1 MAAAVRQLR
10 VPENSDQ
17 APVPSS
23 PMSDQVVVIVPTQTS
38 PSHPQRVIGR
48 KSSISGIEEFRG
60 IPYGTVPARWQHAV
74 LRDRLPQDEFDATRN
89 GPRCPQPQ
97 EPNNTDEYQSYLEFP
112 ADVTESEFDCLNLFI
127 TRPSVAAL
135 AAAGFDAQEVKLPV
149 YVYIH
154 GGAYSFGAGTDPIWD
169 PARLVK
175 KSVELGSPMIVAT
188 INYRLNMFGFAASSE
203 IIQAE
208 PEGQRKGCNFGL
220 SDQRTAIRW
229 VRQNIGAFGGDA
241 TQITV
246 GGQSAGG
253 SSSHAHVL
261 EAVLGKGE
269 PLIQRGIIQSG
280 TLGVLGPISMDV
292 SNARWN
298 AFCQHAGAPAG
309 DAISRMAFMVN
320 LPPAEIL
327 QAAGK
332 LGSIVCPLVEDG
344 LTISKRPNGRW
355 NIHLDGL
362 HSEPSAETSVSGA
375 GVIPVLIGDTDV
387 EGLLHLNEVNGI
399 RNYEHLSEQLSAG
412 VESKEFLED
421 LYQAYGFEPDTPPTE
436 LRKRVLQMLTDI
448 QFGYPVQCARQELRD
463 WEVPRDKLT
472 ERPTITRP
480 TAVHSYRMS
489 VGNPFPGPRQ
499 GIAQHC
505 VDLIYIYDCF
515 ADALRAADEALPAKA
530 PTNAALVFRVQE
542 DWIRF
547 ITAPSLDSQAGN
559 ATVYGSDRT
568 TSKIHMDSD
577 RTWADRM
584 HRFHILGRDWRS
596 AQQAMQA
603 ITGPSHIL

>member
-10 VPENSDQ
+10 VPEDPDQ
-17 APVPSS
+17 APASS
-23 PMSDQVVVIVPTQTS
+23 SDPVVVIVPTQTS
-38 PSHPQRVIGR
+38 PSYPQRVIGR
-48 KSSISGIEEFRG
+48 KSAISGIEEFRG
-60 IPYGTVPARWQHAV
+60 IPYGTVPARWQHAL
-74 LRDRLPQDEFDATRN
+74 LRDRLPRDEFDATRN

-97 EPNNTDEYQSYLEFP
+97 EPNNTDEFQSHLEFP

-127 TRPSVAAL
+127 TRPSAAIL
-135 AAAGFDAQEVKLPV
+135 AAAGFSAQGVKLPV

-154 GGAYSFGAGTDPIWD
+154 GGAYSFGAGTDPMWD

-175 KSVELGSPMIVAT
+175 KSVELGTPIIVAT

-203 IIQAE
+203 IIQAQ

-241 TQITV
+241 TQVTV

-261 EAVLGKGE
+261 EAILGRGE
-269 PLIQRGIIQSG
+269 PLVQRGIIQSG

-309 DAISRMAFMVN
+309 DAISRMAFMAN

-332 LGSIVCPLVEDG
+332 LGSIVCPLVEDD
-344 LTISKRPNGRW
+344 LTISERPNGRW
-355 NIHLDGL
+355 KVHLDG
-362 HSEPSAETSVSGA
+362 PETESVTEIPASRTE
-375 GVIPVLIGDTDV
+375 VIPVLIGDTDV
-387 EGLLHLNEVNGI
+387 EGLLHMKEVNKI
-399 RNYEHLSEQLSAG
+399 RDYEHLSEQLYAG
-412 VESKEFLED
+412 VESREFLEQ
-421 LYQAYGFEPDTPPTE
+421 LYQAYGFRPDTSSTE

-448 QFGYPVQCARQELRD
+448 QFGYPVQCARQELKD
-463 WEVPRDKLT
+463 WEVPMEKIT
-472 ERPTITRP
+472 ESPTVPRP

-505 VDLIYIYDCF
+505 VDLIYIFNCF
-515 ADALRAADEALPAKA
+515 ADAISVADEALPAEA
-530 PTNAALVFRVQE
+530 PTNAALVDRVQE

-547 ITAPSLDSQAGN
+547 ITAPSPDFETGN

-568 TSKIHMDSD
+568 TSTVHMDSD
-577 RTWADRM
+577 QTWTDRL
-584 HRFHILGRDWRS
+584 HRFQVLGRRWRS
-596 AQQAMQA
+596 AQQAIQA
-603 ITGPSHIL
+603 ITGPSHII